1 MTKLL
6 LAPLLRAPAWPGS
19 QGAQLIGLQA
29 MDAILCE
36 IKTFMIT
43 SVCSLR
49 LLQGSSAP
57 RGSGFSTDFPF
68 CVICLGI
75 RELNNST

>member
-6 LAPLLRAPAWPGS
+6 LARAPAWPGS
-19 QGAQLIGLQA
+19 QGAQLIGFQN

-43 SVCSLR
+43 SVAL
-49 LLQGSSAP
+49 
-57 RGSGFSTDFPF
+57 
-68 CVICLGI
+68 
-75 RELNNST
+75 

>member
-19 QGAQLIGLQA
+19 QGAQLIGFQN

-36 IKTFMIT
+36 IKTFMIA
-43 SVCSLR
+43 SVAL
-49 LLQGSSAP
+49 
-57 RGSGFSTDFPF
+57 
-68 CVICLGI
+68 
-75 RELNNST
+75 